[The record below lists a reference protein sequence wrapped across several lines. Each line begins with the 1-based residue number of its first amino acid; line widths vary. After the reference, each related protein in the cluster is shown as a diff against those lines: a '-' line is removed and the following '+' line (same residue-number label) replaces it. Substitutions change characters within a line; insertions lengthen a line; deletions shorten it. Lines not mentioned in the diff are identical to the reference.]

1 MKCARTSECD
11 KIWTTFLTLWLF
23 GYNFAH
29 KETTTSW
36 PSASQF
42 FARVRSG
49 DGVGLWCPWVRN
61 VFLHTR
67 TAKINKTN
75 PFWAQRVV
83 RVIWTGRQ
91 EEEEGRQF
99 WIMVQICNKMHRTE
113 RLSWLH
119 GSHEVHWASKTRPLP
134 TDISLPLLQKHTL
147 TFTEWSHTCS
157 SHPQNSV
164 DEAMIGYKGKI
175 TQSVHKY
182 TTNWHHK
189 QRERRVYS

>member
-1 MKCARTSECD
+1 MCTNVQMWQNMDHVFNSFAPCVTRCM
-11 KIWTTFLTLWLF
+11 WTFAGWLF

-29 KETTTSW
+29 KETTSSW
-36 PSASQF
+36 PVCSFQF

-49 DGVGLWCPWVRN
+49 DGVGLWCPWVRY
-61 VFLHTR
+61 VFLHAR

-91 EEEEGRQF
+91 EEEGGRQF

-119 GSHEVHWASKTRPLP
+119 GSHEDKSPGPLSVEDATASNRYLATTSSKTHAYLHR
-134 TDISLPLLQKHTL
+134 
-147 TFTEWSHTCS
+147 
-157 SHPQNSV
+157 
-164 DEAMIGYKGKI
+164 MI
-175 TQSVHKY
+175 THM
-182 TTNWHHK
+182 
-189 QRERRVYS
+189 